1 MYKKVVFMA
10 AVVTA
15 SIVSVQKSDG
25 QQIGNGVLGIRAGV
39 NLTKLTG
46 DLDDEMSAKFKPG
59 IQLGVVANFPMKNEK
74 LTLQP
79 GIIFSQQGAKWSDSE
94 SVTYAGIKFESETFT
109 KMTLNY
115 LQIPVNFLY
124 RHELN
129 GGNILMLQ
137 AGPYLGYGISGKVK
151 EEVTVSRG
159 GETETERETETI
171 KFGGDK
177 KKHDFKTFDLGLGIG
192 VGMLF
197 SETFHVSLGYNLGL
211 ADIGHYVSVKNTGFA
226 LTLTYMLGQ

>member
-1 MYKKVVFMA
+1 MYKKVIILA

-15 SIVSVQKSDG
+15 SMMSVQKSYG

-39 NLTKLTG
+39 NFTKVTG
-46 DLDDEMSAKFKPG
+46 DEDENVTMKPG
-59 IQLGVVANFPMKNEK
+59 IQLGVVANFPMKIEK

-137 AGPYLGYGISGKVK
+137 AGPYLGYGIGGKLK
-151 EEVTVSRG
+151 Q
-159 GETETERETETI
+159 TETKTGAGEKESESTTETI

-177 KKHDFKTFDLGLGIG
+177 NKHIFKAFDLGVGIG

-197 SETFHVSLGYNLGL
+197 KETFHVSLGYNLGL
-211 ADIGHYVSVKNTGFA
+211 VNIGHDYSAKNTGFA